1 MSRWPIPV
9 AMLVCVCGLATGF
22 AQTAGDEPDE
32 TVRLDAVVT
41 DRHQQPIRG
50 LRTVDF
56 ELSDSGQVRAVDSV
70 TVRRS
75 ADHRVVA
82 IFLDEFHV
90 DAGEATLRAR
100 AALNAFIETQVGPD
114 DLVAIMKPLDPLNSI
129 QLSTD
134 RQAIMAAIDRFTGR
148 KGDYT
153 PRSSFEEQFISR
165 APGSADASRRQIV
178 TSALQALTIRIG
190 EGREGRK
197 ALVIV
202 SDGFPSTEKRREG
215 ELFSPATR
223 TLIYAANRFG
233 VSIYPISPELRP
245 PSAVVNGATAPAEQD
260 FAMLQ
265 ILAEQ
270 TGGQA
275 GNNGKL
281 ADALSRAV
289 HDLDEYYVIT
299 YRARHSG
306 DGKFHPV
313 ELRVK
318 RADAQ
323 VRVRSGYWAANAAL
337 LRPLGSISRTS
348 ALPVRPSHT
357 SPYIRPWIGTSQGPD
372 GLTTISLA
380 WEPGATPPRN
390 QHVDSIMV
398 KVVAEDGRVVFQDR
412 MQARQVVGFDV
423 APGSIAMEM
432 AVEGAGGAGIDTDY
446 RSIRVPDLRVT
457 KPTFATVQVVRTRTA
472 RAFAEASSDQQ
483 PLPSAVR
490 EFSRAERLLL
500 RTPVYGPAG
509 STLDVTARLLNRS
522 GTAMRTLPQVPS
534 SVSPGTVQF
543 DLPLSSLA
551 PDEYR
556 VEFVAR
562 TGNQEAREVVL
573 FRVVD

>member
-1 MSRWPIPV
+1 MSRWPIPI
-9 AMLVCVCGLATGF
+9 AMLVCVGGLATGF
-22 AQTAGDEPDE
+22 AQTAGDESDE
-32 TVRLDAVVT
+32 TVQLDAVVT

-50 LRTVDF
+50 LRTIDF
-56 ELSDSGQVRAVDSV
+56 ELTDSGQVRAVDSV

-90 DAGEATLRAR
+90 DAGDATLRAR
-100 AALNAFIETQVGPD
+100 AALNTFVQTQVGPD

-134 RQAIMAAIDRFTGR
+134 RQAVLAAIDRFIGR

-165 APGSADASRRQIV
+165 APGAADASRRQIV
-178 TSALQALTIRIG
+178 TSALQALTTRIG
-190 EGREGRK
+190 EARDGRK

-202 SDGFPSTEKRREG
+202 SDGFPPTDKRRDG
-215 ELFSPATR
+215 ELFSPAAR
-223 TLIYAANRFG
+223 TIIYAANRFG
-233 VSIYPISPELRP
+233 VSIYPISPELLP
-245 PSAVVNGATAPAEQD
+245 PNAVVNGANAPAEQG

-265 ILAEQ
+265 TLAEQ

-289 HDLDEYYVIT
+289 HDLDEYYLIT
-299 YRARHSG
+299 YRARRSA

-323 VRVRSGYWAANAAL
+323 VRVRSGYWAANVAL
-337 LRPLGSISRTS
+337 LRPPAGTTRAS
-348 ALPVRPSHT
+348 ALPARPSHT

-380 WEPGATPPRN
+380 WEQGAMPPRN
-390 QHVDSIMV
+390 QRVDSIMV
-398 KVVAEDGRVVFQDR
+398 KVLDEDGRVVFQDR
-412 MQARQVVGFDV
+412 MRASQVVAFDV
-423 APGSIAMEM
+423 APGPIAMEM
-432 AVEGAGGAGIDTDY
+432 AIEAAGGDGIDVDY
-446 RSIRVPDLRVT
+446 RNMRVPDLRVT
-457 KPTFATVQVVRTRTA
+457 KPTFATVQLVRTRTA
-472 RAFAEASSDQQ
+472 RAFSDASSDQKAV
-483 PLPSAVR
+483 PTAVR

-500 RTPVYGPAG
+500 RIPVYGPAG

-522 GTAMRTLPQVPS
+522 GAPMRPLPLVPS
-534 SVSPGTVQF
+534 PLPRGIVQF

-556 VEFVAR
+556 VELVAKA
-562 TGNQEAREVVL
+562 GSQEAREVVL